1 MNVKK
6 TEPIWPKFCVG
17 RHMTLGKV
25 KLAPNKIRFPLN
37 FENLRYFF

>member
-25 KLAPNKIRFPLN
+25 RDDSN
-37 FENLRYFF
+37 FEN